1 MLMQHRQKLLLIDLL
16 FVALATVFAL
26 ILRDNFEV
34 SGDRLWTLL
43 PYLAVTLAVAS
54 IMILVLG
61 LNRSVW
67 RLTAMAD
74 YLTVLTATVATVIGA
89 VAVSFGINRLD
100 GIARA
105 LPILQGFLILFALVG
120 VRVLTR
126 LRHAGPSRPAQ
137 LAGAV
142 PAASGETVLVVGL
155 NRLTELYLR
164 SVAELAPDHVKVA
177 GLLGGA
183 DRHTGWSVQKYPIL
197 GAPEAIDKVLRDLEV
212 HGILVDRIVVSGS
225 YDALSTEARAAL
237 LEVERATAI
246 RVDFIAERLGLVQSD
261 ANSGAPEKGLFS
273 IRDADL
279 DTLRRRPYW
288 RVKRMVDVI
297 AALGLLLV
305 CTPVMLLLAALV
317 ALDLGRPVVFWQQ
330 RPGLGGQ
337 PFKLYK
343 FRTMADAHDAEGRPV
358 PDSQRLTALG
368 RFLRRS
374 RLDELPQLINVLLGE
389 MSFVGPRPLL
399 AVEQPAGVAARL
411 LVRPGLTGW
420 AQVEGGR
427 TISAAD
433 KAALD
438 IWYVH
443 NASFALDLKILKY
456 TLQMVLFGERVST
469 AAIQRAWQ
477 ELGQAGV
484 CSPSAFA
491 AQQNRFDVTEGQRA
505 A

>member
-1 MLMQHRQKLLLIDLL
+1 MQHWQKLLLIDLL
-16 FVALATVFAL
+16 LVALATVFAL

-34 SGDRLWTLL
+34 SADRLWTLL
-43 PYLAVTLAVAS
+43 PYLVVTLVVAS
-54 IMILVLG
+54 VMIPALG

-67 RLTAMAD
+67 RLTAMTD
-74 YLTVLTATVATVIGA
+74 YLTVFTATVVMVIGA
-89 VAVSFGINRLD
+89 VAISFGINRLD

-105 LPILQGFLILFALVG
+105 LPVLQGFFILFALVG

-126 LRHAGPSRPAQ
+126 LWHAGRRRPAQ
-137 LAGAV
+137 LVGAMPSAG
-142 PAASGETVLVVGL
+142 GETVLVVGL
-155 NRLTELYLR
+155 NRLSELYLR
-164 SVAELAPDHVKVA
+164 SVAELAPDHVKIA

-183 DRHTGWSVQKYPIL
+183 DRHTGWSVQQHPIL
-197 GAPEAIDKVLRDLEV
+197 GGPEAVAKVLRDLEV
-212 HGILVDRIVVSGS
+212 HGILVDRIVISGPFE
-225 YDALSTEARAAL
+225 ALSEDAQTAL

-246 RVDFIAERLGLVQSD
+246 RLDFIAERLGLVRSAATPAAQDSD
-261 ANSGAPEKGLFS
+261 LFS

-279 DTLRRRPYW
+279 DNLRRRPYW
-288 RVKRMVDVI
+288 RAKRIVDVV
-297 AALGLLLV
+297 AALLLLSICV
-305 CTPVMLLLAALV
+305 PVMLLLAALV
-317 ALDLGRPVVFWQQ
+317 AFDLGRPVVFWQQ

-337 PFKLYK
+337 PFKLFK
-343 FRTMADAHDAEGRPV
+343 FRTMTDAHDAHGRLIEHA
-358 PDSQRLTALG
+358 QRLTALG
-368 RFLRRS
+368 HFLRRS
-374 RLDELPQLINVLLGE
+374 RLDELPQLLNVLLGE

-399 AVEQPAGVAARL
+399 AVEQPAGIAARL

-427 TISAAD
+427 SISAAD

-443 NASFALDLKILKY
+443 NASFALDFKILWR

-477 ELGQAGV
+477 ELGQAGI
-484 CSPSAFA
+484 CSPGKFA
-491 AQQNRFDVTEGQRA
+491 AQQHSCSVTEGQRA